1 MTNELDGALLSGDRD
16 RNSFVE
22 VAAGSQGYMMITQ
35 LPEGIQGVDA
45 LSKLSSADIEKQS
58 DVSMRRE
65 VTGISEQELAE
76 LIQLGNAD
84 RIRAALPRMTAE
96 MRRVAEAV
104 VSGDPSA
111 R

>member
-1 MTNELDGALLSGDRD
+1 
-16 RNSFVE
+16 
-22 VAAGSQGYMMITQ
+22 MMITQ

-45 LSKLSSADIEKQS
+45 LSKLSGADIERQS

-76 LIQLGNAD
+76 LIQLGNVD
-84 RIRAALPRMTAE
+84 RIKAALPRMTAE

-104 VSGDPSA
+104 VSGDSSA

>member
-1 MTNELDGALLSGDRD
+1 
-16 RNSFVE
+16 
-22 VAAGSQGYMMITQ
+22 MMITQ
-35 LPEGIQGVDA
+35 RPEGIQGVDA
-45 LSKLSSADIEKQS
+45 LSKLSSADIEKHS

-76 LIQLGNAD
+76 LIQLGNVD